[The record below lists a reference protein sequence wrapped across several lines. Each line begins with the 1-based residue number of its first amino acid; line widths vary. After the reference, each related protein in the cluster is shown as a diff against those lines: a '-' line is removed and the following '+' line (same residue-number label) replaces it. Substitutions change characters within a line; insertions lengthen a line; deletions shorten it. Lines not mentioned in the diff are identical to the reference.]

1 MGDLVKKKR
10 DINIERK
17 DNKTIINI
25 DSDIIIKINGKL
37 SIQLEGPLNL
47 LSSNE
52 INVDAI
58 KDYETNNPITLN
70 SRMNESIKYLPSSI
84 EYRKKQRIKQE
95 ESLKQINTLL
105 LKDGIDILKI
115 INQIGDD

>member
-1 MGDLVKKKR
+1 MGELVKKKR

-17 DNKTIINI
+17 DNKTIINVN
-25 DSDIIIKINGKL
+25 SDIILKINGKL
-37 SIQLEGPLNL
+37 SIQIEGPLNL

-58 KDYETNNPITLN
+58 KDYETNNPITFN
-70 SRMNESIKYLPSSI
+70 SRMNESIKDLPSSI

-95 ESLKQINTLL
+95 ESLKRINTLL
-105 LKDGIDILKI
+105 SKDGINILKV
-115 INQIGDD
+115 INQIGEN